1 MKIEKLYVYTGDNG
15 VITTAVF
22 LENVPSIKKLRLI
35 ADDGKILTNGSIE
48 VPTIVI
54 PESKL
59 SAWSEIKN
67 KGQEQL
73 K

>member
-15 VITTAVF
+15 VITTPVF

-35 ADDGKILTNGSIE
+35 ADDGKILTNGSIQ

-59 SAWSEIKN
+59 DAWSEIKN
-67 KGQEQL
+67 KCQE
-73 K
+73 

>member
-15 VITTAVF
+15 VITTPVF

-35 ADDGKILTNGSIE
+35 ADDGKILTNGSIQ

-59 SAWSEIKN
+59 DTWSEIKN
-67 KGQEQL
+67 KGQE
-73 K
+73 

>member
-15 VITTAVF
+15 VITTPVF

-54 PESKL
+54 PESKFD
-59 SAWSEIKN
+59 AWSEIKN
-67 KGQEQL
+67 KGQE
-73 K
+73 

>member
-15 VITTAVF
+15 GITTPVF

-59 SAWSEIKN
+59 DAWSEIKK
-67 KGQEQL
+67 KGQE
-73 K
+73 

>member
-15 VITTAVF
+15 VITTPVF

-35 ADDGKILTNGSIE
+35 ADDGKILTNGSIQ

-54 PESKL
+54 PESKFD
-59 SAWSEIKN
+59 AWSEIKN
-67 KGQEQL
+67 KGQE
-73 K
+73 